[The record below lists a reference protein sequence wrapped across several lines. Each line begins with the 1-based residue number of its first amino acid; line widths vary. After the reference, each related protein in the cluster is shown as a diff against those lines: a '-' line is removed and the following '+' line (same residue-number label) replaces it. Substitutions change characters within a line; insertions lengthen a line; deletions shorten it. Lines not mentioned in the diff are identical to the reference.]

1 MIDEQTPPRP
11 ELQHSPLSETL
22 KARLANLRHSPVV
35 LVLWI
40 CLTVLGVIA
49 QPYDSYG
56 ILPVW
61 ARVLYWGGIVGIG
74 IVAADLVDCLARR
87 LTPDG
92 HRIKIAVKAVG
103 LATLFLSP
111 VFIAWN
117 ELFVLMF
124 PDMDDS
130 PLLITFRVFATSIP
144 VFALIEA
151 LRPNEVRGS
160 EVAPY
165 EEPAPEPCPEA
176 LRPRLSVRLQCPD
189 AKILRLSANNHLI
202 DVISER
208 GIEQIR
214 MRFADAVLEMEPVP
228 GCCVHRS
235 HWVALDAIEGLKRYK
250 DKLFVRLSN
259 GDEIPVSRTYRPELE
274 AARPDLF

>member
-1 MIDEQTPPRP
+1 MSDELIPPKANLPHDPLPQT
-11 ELQHSPLSETL
+11 LI
-22 KARLANLRHSPVV
+22 ARLAHLRRSPVA
-35 LVLWI
+35 LVLWA
-40 CLTVLGVIA
+40 CLTVLGVVA

-56 ILPVW
+56 LLPVW
-61 ARVLYWGGIVGIG
+61 ARVLYWGGVAGAG
-74 IVAADLVDCLARR
+74 IVAADLVDCIARR

-92 HRIKIAVKAVG
+92 HRVKIAAKAVI
-103 LATLFLSP
+103 LATVLLSP

-124 PDMDDS
+124 PDMDDD

-151 LRPNEVRGS
+151 LRPNEARSS
-160 EVAPY
+160 EAFPH
-165 EEPAPEPCPEA
+165 ETSAPEPCPEA
-176 LRPRLSVRLQCPD
+176 LRPRLAVRLQYPD
-189 AKILRLSANNHLI
+189 ARILRLSANNHLI
-202 DVISER
+202 DVISDQ
-208 GIEQIR
+208 GTEQIR
-214 MRFADAVLEMEPVP
+214 MRFADAVLEMEPVT

-235 HWVALDAIEGLKRYK
+235 HWVALDAIEGLKRHK
-250 DKLFVRLSN
+250 DKLFVRLKN